1 MPLLLQPLSC
11 LGCVVF
17 VNDQPSSCSLREE
30 GNRCIP
36 TILGNIA
43 RSAGRCPSSVRFSL
57 SLSLSLSLVCRV
69 TSRLVIKLLS
79 WDDTALVYATL
90 STPFRDQYLP
100 RIFILL
106 ARPRVRLLDLQRSTP
121 NHISSPLLSMFWT
134 RLCHSATV

>member
-36 TILGNIA
+36 TILGNRA
-43 RSAGRCPSSVRFSL
+43 RSAGLCPSSVRF

-106 ARPRVRLLDLQRSTP
+106 ARPRVGLLDLQRSTP
-121 NHISSPLLSMFWT
+121 NHISSPLLSMFLT
-134 RLCHSATV
+134 RLCHFATV